1 MDISISRTLLAPAQ
15 SYAFTTI
22 ANDDFNAKL
31 QAAHIGEANAEQDL
45 SYLSVGSYEQRLEK
59 LWKLH
64 RNTDYSDMSSWD
76 RLRLLD
82 NRMEQAF
89 PEDYGGIFSG
99 VYSFIDP
106 NSVYAHVYE
115 EASKIYGEVM
125 KGQPKIQLSELG
137 ELTRYRNGYEG
148 LSDDEIRAKVNE
160 KYSRGTLIDRYAAAL
175 ELSNLRIDDEASGF
189 VTMQIYNELVKGT
202 EQQYGYLD
210 RDHPIRRNAMLQYAR
225 GTTMSWKTLVNH
237 AIKTITDGI
246 LFSEHSNLTVQ
257 EKQDLL
263 WEVKTSLW
271 DFLDHMSQN

>member
-1 MDISISRTLLAPAQ
+1 
-15 SYAFTTI
+15 
-22 ANDDFNAKL
+22 
-31 QAAHIGEANAEQDL
+31 
-45 SYLSVGSYEQRLEK
+45 
-59 LWKLH
+59 
-64 RNTDYSDMSSWD
+64 MSSWD

-175 ELSNLRIDDEASGF
+175 ELSNLRIDDEA
-189 VTMQIYNELVKGT
+189 
-202 EQQYGYLD
+202 
-210 RDHPIRRNAMLQYAR
+210 
-225 GTTMSWKTLVNH
+225 
-237 AIKTITDGI
+237 
-246 LFSEHSNLTVQ
+246 
-257 EKQDLL
+257 
-263 WEVKTSLW
+263 
-271 DFLDHMSQN
+271 